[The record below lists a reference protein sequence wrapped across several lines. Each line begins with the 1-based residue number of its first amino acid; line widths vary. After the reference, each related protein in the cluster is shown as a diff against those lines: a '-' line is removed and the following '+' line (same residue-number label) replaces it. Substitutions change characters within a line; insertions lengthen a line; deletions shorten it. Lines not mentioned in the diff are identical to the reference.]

1 MQRRGPAAGLA
12 IVTGLVSLI
21 GFTRALTTSLNVTMN
36 EIGAEPIQRTV
47 RLVPL
52 LYLAVLLSDLLAQ
65 MAESSS
71 LGP

>member
-1 MQRRGPAAGLA
+1 
-12 IVTGLVSLI
+12 
-21 GFTRALTTSLNVTMN
+21 MN

-52 LYLAVLLSDLLAQ
+52 LYLAVLGLLWGSWSLDLLAQ

-71 LGP
+71 LEP